1 MTAYAWSF
9 PTIGLPIQ
17 REESRYILNPVGSSL
32 LIFHTDIY
40 IYSFQSINIPMYLM
54 AQIKTFFINQNILFV
69 CLKFQMFF
77 LTIPQSSYLIGI
89 IIFNKNKVTDT
100 QTCQRGHS

>member
-1 MTAYAWSF
+1 
-9 PTIGLPIQ
+9 
-17 REESRYILNPVGSSL
+17 
-32 LIFHTDIY
+32 
-40 IYSFQSINIPMYLM
+40 MYLV

-69 CLKFQMFF
+69 CLKLQMFF
-77 LTIPQSSYLIGI
+77 LTIPQSSSLTGI